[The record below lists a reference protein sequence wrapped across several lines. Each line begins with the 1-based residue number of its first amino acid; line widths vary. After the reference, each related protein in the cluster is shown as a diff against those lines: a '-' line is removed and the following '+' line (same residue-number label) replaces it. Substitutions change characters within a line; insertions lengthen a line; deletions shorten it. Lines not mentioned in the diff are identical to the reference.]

1 MRAGFVRGLASEPAA
16 QGGYRD
22 AVEVARERALDIL
35 QHYQPEPLDE
45 DKATELRRIL
55 AAADTELKS

>member
-1 MRAGFVRGLASEPAA
+1 MRAGFVRGLGSEPDA

-35 QHYQPEPLDE
+35 ENYVPEPLDPDE
-45 DKATELRRIL
+45 AAELARIL
-55 AAADTELKS
+55 AAADRELRS